1 MGGDRDRAE
10 VLAGGC
16 VQSAAVFLPVIPCS
30 GLAQESHNII
40 EKRVALGA
48 EQSVSVG
55 RVTCPGM
62 EDTMTLYVIRG
73 DRVTAH
79 ISPPATISEGELV
92 VQSLDDIEASGLSK
106 AGLTAIWN
114 ALPGAT
120 KLAKFKDRKAAA
132 QRLWAAFAEL
142 PVDPQRVG
150 SPSRTGSKQA
160 QIIDLFRR
168 AEGATVAEVIAA
180 TGWQPHT
187 VRGIVSGTLK
197 KKLGL
202 TVISAK
208 EERGRVY
215 RIPAQAA
222 V

>member
-1 MGGDRDRAE
+1 
-10 VLAGGC
+10 
-16 VQSAAVFLPVIPCS
+16 
-30 GLAQESHNII
+30 
-40 EKRVALGA
+40 
-48 EQSVSVG
+48 
-55 RVTCPGM
+55 
-62 EDTMTLYVIRG
+62 MTLYVIRG
-73 DRVTAH
+73 DSVTAH
-79 ISPPATISEGELV
+79 ITPPATISEGELL
-92 VQSLDDIEASGLSK
+92 VQSLEDIEASGLSK

-132 QRLWAAFAEL
+132 QRLWAAFAQL
-142 PVDPQRVG
+142 PVEPERVAG
-150 SPSRTGSKQA
+150 SPAPRTGSKQA
-160 QIIDLFRR
+160 QVIDLFRR

-215 RIPAQAA
+215 RIAAQ
-222 V
+222 VVV